1 MLVKRT
7 SITKS
12 GKYKK
17 WECKSCKFEH
27 SISGPDIDNLTPE
40 QILACKPCSKRRLS
54 DEDAIKIRDSLE
66 SKAELARRYGIAHSM
81 VYQIQQGIA
90 YRDLLPENWRRPPG
104 PNDPSCE
111 RCREWR
117 GLESADPCRMGFPDP
132 AIEGVG
138 FARDCSVYVV
148 G

>member
-1 MLVKRT
+1 MLVKST

-17 WECKSCKFEH
+17 WKCKSCGYKH

-54 DEDAIKIRDSLE
+54 DEVAIKIKDSLE
-66 SKAELARRYGIAHSM
+66 SKAELAKRYGIAHSM
-81 VYQIQQGIA
+81 VYQIQKGLI
-90 YRDLLPENWRRPPG
+90 YGDVPRLG

-117 GLESADPCRMGFPDP
+117 GMESTDPCGMGFPDP
-132 AIEGVG
+132 VIEGVG

>member
-1 MLVKRT
+1 MLVKGT
-7 SITKS
+7 SKTKS

-17 WECKSCKFEH
+17 WECKSCGYKH

-66 SKAELARRYGIAHSM
+66 SKAELARRYGIATSM
-81 VYQIQQGIA
+81 VYQIQHGLI
-90 YRDLLPENWRRPPG
+90 YNDVPRPG
-104 PNDPSCE
+104 PSDPSCE

-117 GLESADPCRMGFPDP
+117 GLESANPCRMGFPDP
-132 AIEGVG
+132 VAEGPG
-138 FARDCSVYVV
+138 FARDCSLYVV